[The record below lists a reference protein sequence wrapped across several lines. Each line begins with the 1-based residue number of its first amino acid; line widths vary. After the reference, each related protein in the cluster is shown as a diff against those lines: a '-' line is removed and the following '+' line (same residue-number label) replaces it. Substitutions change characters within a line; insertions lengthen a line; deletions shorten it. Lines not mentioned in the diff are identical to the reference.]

1 MVNENLNFNNIE
13 DEEPGFDFK
22 TIIMKLFIYWKWI
35 LLSIVLCLGCAYV
48 YLQMQTPVYRVS
60 GRIMIHDKQKGGY
73 QDQMTALQ
81 QDFGIMSSSGGL
93 DNEIEIMMICMRN
106 TLSMSPIS
114 QRLGYNMRRFY
125 PVVYER
131 VNKKSTEFLDQAVRH
146 WLESSYKKGY
156 ITKSSNCDY
165 VAKML
170 LNAMIGSVGSDMV
183 DASDSQEYIAK
194 ITYAMLIFVRG
205 LCTIEG
211 IKIIDSLYDKYFSNI
226 SQTISLSND

>member
-35 LLSIVLCLGCAYV
+35 LLSIIVCLGCAYV

-93 DNEIEIMMICMRN
+93 DNEIEIMHSK
-106 TLSMSPIS
+106 TLLKRVVID
-114 QRLGYNMRRFY
+114 LGMYTTYKIEEGFFK
-125 PVVYER
+125 PTR
-131 VNKKSTEFLDQAVRH
+131 VL
-146 WLESSYKKGY
+146 YK
-156 ITKSSNCDY
+156 
-165 VAKML
+165 
-170 LNAMIGSVGSDMV
+170 
-183 DASDSQEYIAK
+183 
-194 ITYAMLIFVRG
+194 
-205 LCTIEG
+205 
-211 IKIIDSLYDKYFSNI
+211 
-226 SQTISLSND
+226 